1 MHIINIPQLVGLSL
15 FQGLVNAFDAPARQA
30 FVVELVETRDDLPNA
45 IALNSSMFN
54 GARLLGPAIA
64 GILIGYVG
72 EAMCFTIDAISYV
85 AVIVALLMMR
95 LNRPEVLTRPH
106 GVFRELREG
115 FRYAVGFAP
124 VRALLLLA
132 ALISLTV
139 GAYQTLMPIF
149 AQRVASASTGAMVF
163 GLMGGAVGVG
173 ALGGAIYLAS
183 RRTVVGLGRVIAIT
197 AALGGAAMTLFA
209 ATNNLPLMLVTSV
222 VAGFGMIV
230 TFAASNTMLQTLV
243 EDDMRARLMSFF
255 IVAVMGAAPVGSL
268 LAGWVADR
276 IGDRVTVMLGGLISA
291 VGAMLFMMKLP
302 ALRAMVRPIYIKR
315 GILPDVASG
324 LAAAQRVNVVEET

>member
-1 MHIINIPQLVGLSL
+1 
-15 FQGLVNAFDAPARQA
+15 
-30 FVVELVETRDDLPNA
+30 
-45 IALNSSMFN
+45 
-54 GARLLGPAIA
+54 
-64 GILIGYVG
+64 
-72 EAMCFTIDAISYV
+72 
-85 AVIVALLMMR
+85 
-95 LNRPEVLTRPH
+95 
-106 GVFRELREG
+106 
-115 FRYAVGFAP
+115 
-124 VRALLLLA
+124 
-132 ALISLTV
+132 
-139 GAYQTLMPIF
+139 
-149 AQRVASASTGAMVF
+149 
-163 GLMGGAVGVG
+163 
-173 ALGGAIYLAS
+173 
-183 RRTVVGLGRVIAIT
+183 LGRVIAIT